1 MLLLNPYLLKNPTY
15 EVTIATKEWGN
26 EFVSSTLP
34 VKGLSERSY
43 HKGLFL
49 HVTPSTPDGMSRM
62 QVYLDC
68 KWQGYF
74 MMPLSLFQM
83 AKEAAGNKLRAVSSL
98 FPTSLFIIQFGIVFV
113 CSPTTI
119 VKEGEDSIPAEE
131 VACTHFFV
139 KLLPDAS
146 S

>member
-1 MLLLNPYLLKNPTY
+1 MHVNYLEAQSPSVGVVWMLGDLRVSS
-15 EVTIATKEWGN
+15 VTIATKEWGR
-26 EFVSSTLP
+26 VRLQHLP
-34 VKGLSERSY
+34 VKGLDERSY

-83 AKEAAGNKLRAVSSL
+83 AKEALGNKLRAVSKHCWTFL
-98 FPTSLFIIQFGIVFV
+98 NIKIN
-113 CSPTTI
+113 CSR
-119 VKEGEDSIPAEE
+119 
-131 VACTHFFV
+131 
-139 KLLPDAS
+139 
-146 S
+146 

>member
-1 MLLLNPYLLKNPTY
+1 MPTLKRTIGEFLSFFFP
-15 EVTIATKEWGN
+15 VTIATKEWGR
-26 EFVSSTLP
+26 VRLQHLP

-74 MMPLSLFQM
+74 MMPLSLYQM
-83 AKEAAGNKLRAVSSL
+83 AKEAAGNKLRAVSGLSL
-98 FPTSLFIIQFGIVFV
+98 
-113 CSPTTI
+113 
-119 VKEGEDSIPAEE
+119 
-131 VACTHFFV
+131 
-139 KLLPDAS
+139 
-146 S
+146 